1 MNILIYGFGRMGLT
15 HYAILNGL
23 YPNLNFTIVEPNLFF
38 NILFKKNIKAFFL
51 YNDSKLNNPFD
62 LVIISTPPFLHTN
75 IINKCINRGDK
86 TIFVEKPFG
95 GHSNIDFPT
104 TNNIFVGYVLRFNP
118 CITWIKSNIMSDEI
132 VSINCSYRSNTIS
145 KKPKGW
151 RNGVYSGV
159 LNEMGSHMIDIINY
173 ITSSNNMSVIN
184 TDIKSVISNVDDIV
198 STNLITENGIKVSL
212 YLNWVDNNIR
222 KPYFNFELLLKNGC
236 SYIFD
241 QQMINYFD
249 KDHNLLKKINISS
262 ISPSV
267 PFYLRGVDFTLQ
279 FIDLFTKKSICATS
293 DNAISVNTLM
303 YKILNHEN
311 IIRG

>member
-23 YPNLNFTIVEPNLFF
+23 YPNLNFTIVDPNYFF
-38 NILFKKNIKAFFL
+38 NIIFKKNIKALFL
-51 YNDSKLNNPFD
+51 SNDSKLNNSFD
-62 LVIISTPPFLHTN
+62 LVIISTPPFLHTD
-75 IINKCINRGDK
+75 IVNKCVNRGDK

-95 GHSNIDFPT
+95 GHSNIFFPT

-118 CITWIKSNIMSDEI
+118 CITWIKSNIMSDDI

-145 KKPKGW
+145 KKVKGW
-151 RNGVYSGV
+151 RNGKFSGV
-159 LNEMGSHMIDIINY
+159 LNEMGSHIIDLVNY
-173 ITSSNNMSVIN
+173 ITGSNNMNVIN
-184 TDIKSVISNVDDIV
+184 SDIKSVFSDVDDII
-198 STNLITENGIKVSL
+198 STNLITDNGIKVSL

-222 KPYFNFELLLKNGC
+222 KPYFNFELLLKNGDL
-236 SYIFD
+236 YIFD
-241 QQMINYFD
+241 QQIINHYD
-249 KDHNLLKKINISS
+249 KNHNLLTTINISN

-279 FIDLFTKKSICATS
+279 FIDLFTNKSICATS
-293 DNAISVNTLM
+293 DVAIGVNNLM

-311 IIRG
+311 NIRR